1 MINTETLRQLLMEQP
16 ALMTELF
23 EIQDSATFVTALANA
38 AADWGL
44 TLSETELMEGLRQG
58 HREWIERCVP

>member
-23 EIQDSATFVTALANA
+23 EIQDSATFVAALANA
-38 AADWGL
+38 ASARGL
-44 TLSETELMEGLRQG
+44 TLSATELMEGLRQG
-58 HREWIERCVP
+58 QREWIERRVP